1 MLAPL
6 RKPLV
11 SGAKQ
16 TLRAILRQQAE
27 RVFLAADAHP
37 SVVAPVEAAA
47 QEASLEIV
55 RVPAMH
61 LLGKACGLEVDCACA
76 AELRSLVSKDA

>member
-16 TLRAILRQQAE
+16 TLRAILRQQAD
-27 RVFLAADAHP
+27 RVFLAADANP
-37 SVVAPVEAAA
+37 AVVSPVETAA
-47 QEASLEIV
+47 QEAALEIV
-55 RVPAMH
+55 HVPTMH
-61 LLGKACGLEVDCACA
+61 LLGRACGLEVGCACA
-76 AELRSLVSKDA
+76 AELSPLFSKDA